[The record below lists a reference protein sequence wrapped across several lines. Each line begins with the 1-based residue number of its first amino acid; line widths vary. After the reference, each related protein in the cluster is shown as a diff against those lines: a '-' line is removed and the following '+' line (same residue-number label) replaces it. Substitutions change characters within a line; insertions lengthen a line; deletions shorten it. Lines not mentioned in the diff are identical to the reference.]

1 MSGAVPFKRPK
12 PTRCER
18 QAQAWIRRM
27 NDDPER
33 HLSGLNSW
41 IGNSRERLDAYNRL
55 AVAMQMSTLSASLH
69 YETRDLS
76 ARRASPRGGYAWT
89 FATVAVGFAA
99 LGTGV
104 AHFAGWLEPSPTRL
118 DVSLE
123 AYDSPNGLAREI
135 RLADGSKIDL
145 RPNSRI
151 EVRLD
156 RNVRAISLERG
167 NAQFHVAHA
176 ASWPFVV
183 RVGGGSV
190 TARGTV
196 FDVALGDTVSVKLLE
211 GKIDVAL
218 PPGGPNRPS
227 VVRHLAAGQSTR
239 FDAVLATPALRLA
252 PLPIAGSGT
261 ADVTNFDDVTV
272 GEVVEETNRNS
283 LTKIEVADPT
293 IAARRVVLQLHAGD
307 ARDVAGGLAE
317 YLDLTV
323 DSSQPNRL
331 LLRRKN

>member
-1 MSGAVPFKRPK
+1 MSGALPFKRPR

-33 HLSGLNSW
+33 HCSGLSSW
-41 IGNSRERLDAYNRL
+41 IGNSNERLDAYNRL
-55 AVAMQMSTLSASLH
+55 AVAMQMSTHSAGLH
-69 YETRDLS
+69 YKTRDLG
-76 ARRASPRGGYAWT
+76 ARTASPRGGYALT

-99 LGTGV
+99 LGTGA
-104 AHFAGWLEPSPTRL
+104 AHFAGWLAPSPIPL
-118 DVSLE
+118 SVSLE
-123 AYDSPNGLAREI
+123 AYDSANGRAREI
-135 RLADGSKIDL
+135 RLADGSQIDL

-156 RNVRAISLERG
+156 RDVRAITLERG

-183 RVGGGSV
+183 RAGGGSV

-196 FDVALGDTVSVKLLE
+196 FDVALGDTVSVRLLE

-218 PPGGPNRPS
+218 PLAGPDRPP

-239 FDAVLATPALRLA
+239 FDAVQAKPALLRA
-252 PLPIAGSGT
+252 PSPIAGSSS
-261 ADVTNFDDVTV
+261 AEVTNFDDVTV
-272 GEVVEETNRNS
+272 GEVVEETNRSS
-283 LTKIEVADPT
+283 LTKIEVVDPT
-293 IAARRVVLQLHAGD
+293 IAAQRVVLQLDAGD
-307 ARDVAGGLAE
+307 ARNVAGGLAD